1 MGIVNAIMIF
11 AFVVIMSATLI
22 ATMFVQ
28 GLSDEDREK
37 WGHGPKGQGR

>member
-1 MGIVNAIMIF
+1 MGIVYSIIMF
-11 AFVVIMSATLI
+11 AFIVIMSATVI